1 MRIGLIYDTFDAYPW
16 TDDDPP
22 DADAEYE
29 PEATVEVLDATVE
42 HLGHTPVRVGTAYDL
57 RRRLDDGLALDAAIN
72 VAEGARSRNR
82 EAYAPILLEMA
93 GIPCLGSDA
102 LTLSVTLDKAWTKTL
117 VTAADVPTPPHRV
130 YSGAEEVVPDGCP
143 AFPLFV
149 KPRYEGTSKGI
160 TPQSRVESID
170 ALRTAVDRI
179 VQTYDQDAVAER
191 FVEGGGEF
199 TVAVVGHDPPEA
211 LPVLQRAVEPSTGI
225 GLHALE
231 HRGAPSADAGWDYEL
246 AGTLDSDLDRRLQRR
261 ALQAF
266 ETLDCRD
273 FARADFRVDDEG
285 TPWFLE
291 INPLPT
297 FAPDD
302 TFAIVAELMGR
313 DYVPYLAEVFG
324 EGFRRLDVSKRG

>member
-1 MRIGLIYDTFDAYPW
+1 MDIGLLYDTFDAYPW

-29 PEATVEVLDATVE
+29 PAETVDTLAAAVE
-42 HLGHTPVRVGTAYDL
+42 HLGHTPVRIGTAVDL
-57 RRRLDDGLALDAAIN
+57 RDQIGERLSLDAAIN
-72 VAEGARSRNR
+72 ITEGAHSRNR

-102 LTLSVTLDKAWTKTL
+102 LTLSLTLDKAWTKDL
-117 VTAADVPTPPHRV
+117 VTAAEIPTPPHRV
-130 YSGAEEVVPDGCP
+130 YSTPEAVDAEALPG

-160 TPQSRVESID
+160 TPESKVED
-170 ALRTAVDRI
+170 VAALRRAVER
-179 VQTYDQDAVAER
+179 VTSTYDQDAIAEKFVA
-191 FVEGGGEF
+191 GGGEF

-211 LPVLQRAVEPSTGI
+211 LPVLQRGVEPTTGL

-231 HRGAPSADAGWDYEL
+231 HRGAPTADRDWEYEL
-246 AGTLDSDLDRRLQRR
+246 RGTLDSALEDRLHTLS
-261 ALQAF
+261 LQAF
-266 ETLDCRD
+266 EALDCRD
-273 FARADFRVDDEG
+273 FARADFRVDANG
-285 TPWFLE
+285 QPWFLE

-297 FAPDD
+297 FKPDD

-313 DYVPYLAEVFG
+313 DYVDYLAEVFG
-324 EGFRRLDVSKRG
+324 RGLRRLGLE

>member
-1 MRIGLIYDTFDAYPW
+1 MRIGLVYDPFDAYPW

-29 PEATVEVLDATVE
+29 PEETVRVLENTVEYM
-42 HLGHTPVRVGTAYDL
+42 GHTPVRIGTAFDL
-57 RRRLDDGLALDAAIN
+57 RERLDEGLSLDAAIN
-72 VAEGARSRNR
+72 IAEGARSRNR

-102 LTLSVTLDKAWTKTL
+102 LTLSVTLDKAWTKDL
-117 VTAADVPTPPHRV
+117 VAAADVPTPPHRV
-130 YSGAEEVVPDGCP
+130 FGSAHAIEPDDLP
-143 AFPLFV
+143 PFPLFV

-160 TPQSRVESID
+160 TPQSRVEDVD
-170 ALRTAVDRI
+170 ALRQEVGRVATA
-179 VQTYDQDAVAER
+179 YDQAVLAEA

-231 HRGAPSADAGWDYEL
+231 HRGAPSADTDWEYEL
-246 AGTLDSDLDRRLQRR
+246 AGTLEPALEEQLRDLAVRVFD
-261 ALQAF
+261 
-266 ETLDCRD
+266 TLDCRD
-273 FARADFRVDDEG
+273 FARADFRVDAEG
-285 TPWFLE
+285 QPWFLE
-291 INPLPT
+291 VNPLPT

-302 TFAIVAELMGR
+302 TFAIIAEIMGR
-313 DYVPYLAEVFG
+313 DYVDYLAEVFERG
-324 EGFRRLDVSKRG
+324 VRRLGID